1 LKLKKE
7 KLKWVKSTYGHCVY
21 QYMRGEHV
29 IATISPI
36 ENKEGK
42 IVWQYNIFTGKPRLI
57 TSENSST
64 KYSHL
69 IKPTYPKKRDVKD
82 AIESLVLE
90 LKL

>member
-1 LKLKKE
+1 LLKKE

-57 TSENSST
+57 TSENSSA

-69 IKPTYPKKRDVKD
+69 GIYLAD
-82 AIESLVLE
+82 LHYYQCE
-90 LKL
+90 LKKCRKT